1 LRQADGKAE
10 SVVLYDEDCG
20 FCKWSLNKLLAW
32 DRSRCL
38 RAVPIESEAGERL
51 LAGVPREKRLDSWHL
66 VREDGELYSAGAAVA
81 PLLRILPG
89 GAPLASVF
97 AAFPGATESGYRFIA
112 DHRDRWARLLHID
125 ASCTV
130 RRR

>member
-1 LRQADGKAE
+1 MHRRDDEAE

-20 FCKWSLNKLLAW
+20 FCKWSLNKILAW
-32 DRSRCL
+32 DRSRRL

-51 LAGVPREKRLDSWHL
+51 LAGVPRERRLDSWHL
-66 VREDGELYSAGAAVA
+66 VREDGTLYSAGAAVA

-97 AAFPGATESGYRFIA
+97 AAFPGATERGYRYIA
-112 DHRDRWARLLHID
+112 SHRDRWARLLHID
-125 ASCTV
+125 ASCSV